1 MIETALAGVVIPAA
15 VDIVKNVFNGVGQW
29 ITRKAGGVIPQT
41 IDDVIKLENANVSR
55 LEALSKLDNPFG
67 TPSQWVVDLR
77 ASFRYIAA
85 GLFVGGFI
93 LNLGL
98 AAVYPI
104 AAQFIPT
111 TGELAAGA
119 ASFIFGER
127 LLLNF
132 KANSK

>member
-15 VDIVKNVFNGVGQW
+15 VDAVKSLIGGVSQW
-29 ITRKAGGVIPQT
+29 ITRKAGGVVPTT
-41 IDDVIKLENANVSR
+41 IDEVIKLENANVSR

-67 TPSQWVVDLR
+67 SPSQWVVDLR
-77 ASFRYIAA
+77 ASFRYISA

-93 LNLGL
+93 LNLVL
-98 AAVYPI
+98 ASFYPG
-104 AAQFIPT
+104 AAAFVPI

-132 KANSK
+132 KATK

>member
-15 VDIVKNVFNGVGQW
+15 VDVAKTLFGGISQW
-29 ITRKAGGVIPQT
+29 ITRKAGGVIPTT

-85 GLFVGGFI
+85 AFFVLGFI
-93 LNLGL
+93 GNLVL
-98 AAVYPI
+98 AAYMPLAGTFVPI
-104 AAQFIPT
+104 

-132 KANSK
+132 KATK

>member
-1 MIETALAGVVIPAA
+1 MIETALAGVVVPAV
-15 VDIVKNVFNGVGQW
+15 VDMAKNLFSGISQW
-29 ITRKAGGVIPQT
+29 IVRKSGGVIPTT
-41 IDDVIKLENANVSR
+41 IDEVIKLENANVSR

-67 TPSQWVVDLR
+67 APSQWVVDLR

-85 GLFVGGFI
+85 GLFVGGFV
-93 LNLGL
+93 LNLIL
-98 AAVYPI
+98 AATMP
-104 AAQFIPT
+104 AAAAFVPV

-132 KANSK
+132 KATK